1 MTFNT
6 GLLAPVKNPSNS
18 ILIEQNF
25 SNVDNVFKELISIA
39 KRLPRTKEIINHKH
53 YWKGVCRSF
62 FFRFPDDLEI
72 LQLQQEGNNDDYSG
86 IIQIKSYSL
95 NKRVKDLILK
105 PNVYGFTFT
114 SLIISCIFIPQ
125 IVISRNIVD
134 VNEINDF
141 VTYGIIED

>member
-72 LQLQQEGNNDDYSG
+72 LQVQQEENNDDYSG
-86 IIQIKSYSL
+86 IIQIKSTSRYGQTDFGV
-95 NKRVKDLILK
+95 NRRRVGLILAQLD
-105 PNVYGFTFT
+105 YF
-114 SLIISCIFIPQ
+114 
-125 IVISRNIVD
+125 
-134 VNEINDF
+134 
-141 VTYGIIED
+141 